1 MVVAKE
7 CHIRMYLVGYHND
20 MVLIAEMGQALQR
33 LPGPADAGRV
43 VRITQNQQ
51 ATLVVGNL

>member
-1 MVVAKE
+1 MAKE
-7 CHIRMYLVGYHND
+7 GHVGMYLVGYHND
-20 MVLIAEMGQALQR
+20 MVLITEMGQALQR

-43 VRITQNQQ
+43 VGVTQNQQ